1 MFSKKNMIFIMIILI
16 LFTLSAVSAADNAT
30 TDVVGLED
38 VDDKQISIEETQ
50 ILADDDDEEV
60 IPDGTF
66 DDLRKDI
73 DDDDDIKFKR
83 NYTYNEGFNKSGIV
97 INKDLK
103 IDGHGYTIDAKG
115 QSRIFIIESGKVV
128 IRNVNFLNA
137 NATDGGA
144 IYGQCTLENC
154 NFINNTASGNGGAVY
169 GATVKLCT
177 FSHNTA
183 SGNGGAI
190 YGTNATQCIFSYNT
204 ASGNGGAMFESY
216 AEECTFRYNNATN
229 GGATY
234 GISANNC
241 IFNGNMATNDG
252 GAVFDGDIDYS
263 IFNANAAGNNG
274 GGMCNGTVHNSNF
287 TNNVAGRYGGATYEA
302 VAQNC
307 TEEGNHNGTVIP
319 TSTFSELQQ
328 LIKEADVG
336 STIVLDRNYKWDE
349 DFNIITGI
357 EVYKTITIDGNGF
370 TVDGAGKSRIFNVT
384 APNVVFK
391 NLYLINGFGDK
402 DDEDFYGAAIS
413 GNNVSKAIN
422 CYFKNNKCGYAG
434 AANQIQAFNCTFRDN
449 YAAYLGGALYYCDV
463 WNCTFINNQGDGQ
476 GGAMYEGNAVDS
488 TFTNNRAGAWGGAG
502 AIRGGSALGCT
513 FIKNHS
519 EGDGGAL
526 YICYAFNCTFI
537 NNTAKKNGQAMD
549 GGTALLCIF
558 ENNNYHETN
567 ILAPTIEI
575 DSNITKHT
583 GDKLSF
589 NLKYNG
595 TTYDGYNT
603 TIKFYQNFIIVGN
616 YSALSG
622 NSFVMNITPGEY
634 DVELHLEKYPEIQK
648 AKAKVTLDSP
658 NNLIISQDLVA
669 EYNSNDYFASFKTS
683 TGLTIANTTLSIKL
697 NDKEYGEYITDE
709 DGKIK
714 VPLKNLIP
722 DTYLAEITF
731 KGNEFYGKAN
741 NTSKI
746 TINKGRSSLTANDII
761 TFYKI
766 DENIVVTLKDN
777 NGDPIGDAEIFID
790 LNGVKNYTTDK
801 NGQITLSTEGLVPN
815 TYIANVT
822 FEGNKIYNK
831 SNTASKII
839 INKYNTKLTANNV
852 ITQYKVDEEMMVI
865 LKDNYGNP
873 VGSVSVFVDLNEEVR
888 NYTTD
893 ENGQFTIST
902 KGLTPDSYSLGIQF
916 KGNDIYQESNVTAKI
931 TVDKGATDL
940 AANSVETGYNVA
952 GELVITLKNH
962 QGEPLSDVPVSFSL
976 ESINNHATDEN
987 GQIKISTNIDI
998 EWVISF
1004 NDGHGYPLSNV
1015 SISVDLKTPVNYTTD
1030 KNGQIKLYIKNLN
1043 PDTYVANLNFEGN
1056 DLYLKS
1062 NSTANIIVNKESTE
1076 LTANVVTTTY
1086 NVNDDLVITLTD
1098 GQGSPISNAQVSV
1111 DLDGVK
1117 NYTTDD
1123 NGQIK
1128 ISSSNISPDN
1138 YNVKIT
1144 FNENSYY
1151 LGTSTETV
1159 VSIKKANTKLTVD
1172 SMANSTNLIVSLMD
1186 EQGNPVNGTVV
1197 SVDMKGINDYT
1208 TDSKG
1213 QINIPT
1219 DNLAPGN
1226 YNIKIK
1232 FNGNEN
1238 YTGSSEE
1245 TTFIVKK
1252 SSELTANNVIANY
1265 NDSKDLIITLK
1276 DGEGKPIKN
1285 VSVSVDLNGVK
1296 NHTTDSEGQIK
1307 IPIHKLTPNNY
1318 NVRIKFDGNSHYIS
1332 TSTETAVIVKKATTK
1347 IIANNVTTIYNTAKN
1362 LVITLK
1368 DSAGNPIINASVSVN
1383 LKGIENYTTNEN
1395 GQIKIPVQKLTPK
1408 TYVAKISYGGDNN
1421 YVESNS
1427 YGVVV
1432 VKKIT
1437 SKLTAKAK
1445 TFKVK
1450 TKTKKYGVILK
1461 TNKNK
1466 AIKNTKVYLK
1476 VNGKTYAAKTNK
1488 KGKATFKITKLTKKG
1503 KFTAVVTYKGSAY
1516 YNKTTKKVK
1525 ITTR

>member
-1 MFSKKNMIFIMIILI
+1 MPSKHIIINGGKVVMFSKKNMIFIMLILI
-16 LFTLSAVSAADNAT
+16 LFTLSTVSAADNAT

-38 VDDKQISIEETQ
+38 VNDEAISIEETQ
-50 ILADDDDEEV
+50 ILADDDDEV
-60 IPDGTF
+60 IPNGTF
-66 DDLRKDI
+66 DDLRNDI
-73 DDDDDIKFKR
+73 DDDDDIDFER

-103 IDGHGYTIDAKG
+103 IDGHGFTIDAKG

-169 GATVKLCT
+169 GATVKKCT
-177 FSHNTA
+177 
-183 SGNGGAI
+183 
-190 YGTNATQCIFSYNT
+190 FSYNT
-204 ASGNGGAMFESY
+204 ASGNGGAMFEGY

-241 IFNGNMATNDG
+241 IFNDNMATNDG

-263 IFNANAAGNNG
+263 TFNANSAGNNG

-287 TNNVAGRYGGATYEA
+287 INNVAGRYGGATYEA

-307 TEEGNHNGTVIP
+307 TEEGNRNGTVIP

-328 LIKEADVG
+328 LIKEADAG
-336 STIVLDRNYKWDE
+336 STIVLDRDYKWDE
-349 DFNIITGI
+349 DFNIITGV

-370 TVDGAGKSRIFNVT
+370 TVDGAKRSRIFNVT
-384 APNVVFK
+384 AANVVFK
-391 NLYLINGFGDK
+391 NLHLINGFL
-402 DDEDFYGAAIS
+402 DERHDVNYGSAIS
-413 GNNVSKAIN
+413 GSEVSKAIN
-422 CYFKNNKCGYAG
+422 CYFNNGRCDFGG
-434 AANQIQAFNCTFRDN
+434 ASDKIQAFNCTFKDN
-449 YAAYLGGALYYCDV
+449 VAKYDGAALYYCDA
-463 WNCTFINNQGDGQ
+463 WNCTFINNRAGQ
-476 GGAMYEGNAVDS
+476 HGGGIYNGNAVDC
-488 TFTNNRAGAWGGAG
+488 TFIGNHADSFWGGG
-502 AIRGGSALGCT
+502 IFRGSANSCT
-513 FIKNHS
+513 FIKNHAH
-519 EGDGGAL
+519 EDGGGL
-526 YICYAFNCTFI
+526 YVSYAFNCTFI
-537 NNTAKKNGQAMD
+537 NNTANKNGQGMF
-549 GGTALLCIF
+549 GGTALLCAF
-558 ENNNYHETN
+558 ENNDHKETN
-567 ILAPTIEI
+567 ILVPTIEI

-589 NLKYNG
+589 KLTYDG
-595 TTYDGYNT
+595 TTYNGYNT
-603 TIKFYQNFIIVGN
+603 TIKFYQLLTCVGN

-634 DVELHLEKYPEIQK
+634 DVELNLEKYPEIQK

-658 NNLIISQDLVA
+658 NNLIISQDIVA

-873 VGSVSVFVDLNEEVR
+873 VGGVSVFVDLDEEVR

-902 KGLTPDSYSLGIQF
+902 KGLTPDSYIVGLQF

-940 AANSVETGYNVA
+940 AANSVETEYNVE

-1004 NDGHGYPLSNV
+1004 NDCHGYPLSNV

-1062 NSTANIIVNKESTE
+1062 NSTANVIVNKESTE

-1151 LGTSTETV
+1151 LGTSTETA

-1197 SVDMKGINDYT
+1197 SVDIKGINDYT

-1226 YNIKIK
+1226 YNVKIK

-1265 NDSKDLIITLK
+1265 NESKDLIITLK

-1318 NVRIKFDGNSHYIS
+1318 NVRIKFDGNSHYIG

-1421 YVESNS
+1421 YVESDS

-1450 TKTKKYGVILK
+1450 TKTKKYSVILK